1 MNLVLFDISVRGAA
15 TGISLMFL
23 AVLWIND
30 APRETRIAFTLTV
43 LANLCRTWSSLPP
56 GIHMPEDVLLS
67 LRYVGATAVIFFTWA
82 FVTLFV
88 DDRRYFWAW
97 IGSATLV
104 TLGLWFAVFDPW
116 VSDVIRAYAL
126 VHIISF
132 MTTIVFSQ
140 KDDLVD
146 KRRRARV
153 WAAVCVIGH
162 VVTVALFGSPMLQ
175 ETTVLVPL
183 TQSLSQLFASAVFTL
198 WAVTRNEQTWV
209 LGQSQSPVAQA
220 ASDMTKPVQIALVRQ
235 IEVAMQNEVWRQEGL
250 TVSGLAQVVGMP
262 EHQVRN
268 AINQVLGYRNFSSF
282 INKARIESA
291 KTTLAN
297 AEHMGTSVQK
307 IAYSVGFS
315 SIGPFNRAFRDDTGQ
330 SPSDY
335 RKAALAAEL
344 VDS

>member
-1 MNLVLFDISVRGAA
+1 
-15 TGISLMFL
+15 
-23 AVLWIND
+23 
-30 APRETRIAFTLTV
+30 
-43 LANLCRTWSSLPP
+43 
-56 GIHMPEDVLLS
+56 
-67 LRYVGATAVIFFTWA
+67 
-82 FVTLFV
+82 
-88 DDRRYFWAW
+88 
-97 IGSATLV
+97 
-104 TLGLWFAVFDPW
+104 LGLWFAVFDPW

-162 VVTVALFGSPMLQ
+162 VVTVALFGSPMFQ

-330 SPSDY
+330 SPSDF